1 MNPNYEDVLIL
12 EDDSVTSE
20 YLATLLT
27 KQGVASVKRFESG
40 FGVLHEI
47 EHKKHPDLILC
58 DLRLS
63 DMDGLQFV
71 RFLTETDY
79 EGDIGFISG
88 NDSRVLDVVQQLAR
102 SLGYSVLG
110 GIAKPITPN
119 QVVRLLMARPINATK
134 QQPHSIYSLSANQ
147 VMKGVRTGA
156 LVPYYQPKVDIKSN
170 RVVGFESLAR
180 WRDRKTGQILS
191 PATFI
196 PVAERF
202 GIISELSL
210 KFLET
215 VLSDFDQFHAFDEKL
230 TVAVNFSIDSLSD
243 RHLPDMLID
252 LLREYKVSPSSVVVE
267 VTESRLANERINVLE
282 VLARLHLSGFKLS
295 IDDFGT
301 GYSSLYRLKN
311 TPFGELKL
319 DRSFVQGAVK
329 DSSAKAVIRSSMQ
342 LAKELNMQV
351 VAEGVETEAEE
362 QLVNEMGCD
371 VMQGFRFAKPQPIER
386 AFDIEGSLYQFSS
399 EEDDVFLNGGRSSSV
414 QL

>member
-1 MNPNYEDVLIL
+1 MNSNYEHVLIL
-12 EDDSVTSE
+12 EDDAVTAAHLSS
-20 YLATLLT
+20 TLSKHGIT
-27 KQGVASVKRFESG
+27 TVTRFESG
-40 FGVLHEI
+40 FDVLHEV
-47 EHKKHPDLILC
+47 EHNKHPDLILC

-71 RFLTETDY
+71 RFLTETHY

-110 GIAKPITPN
+110 GITKPVTPN
-119 QVVRLLMARPINATK
+119 QVVRLLMARPINEPE
-134 QQPHSIYSLSANQ
+134 QQPHSIYSLTANQ
-147 VMKGVRTGA
+147 IIKGVRTGA
-156 LVPYYQPKVDIKSN
+156 LLPYYQPKVDIIDN
-170 RVVGFESLAR
+170 RVIGFESLAR
-180 WRDRKTGQILS
+180 WRDRKTDQILS

-210 KFLET
+210 TFLKA
-215 VLSDFDQFHAFDEKL
+215 VLSDFKHFDAFDEQV

-243 RHLPDMLID
+243 RHLPDMLLD
-252 LLREYKVSPSSVVVE
+252 LLREYNVSPSRIVIE

-282 VLARLHLSGFKLS
+282 VLARLHLAGFRLS

-301 GYSSLYRLKN
+301 GYSSLYRLKH
-311 TPFGELKL
+311 TPFEELKL
-319 DRSFVQGAVK
+319 DRSFVQDAVR
-329 DSSAKAVIRSSMQ
+329 DNSAKAVIRSSMQ

-351 VAEGVETEAEE
+351 VAEGVETEAEQ
-362 QLVNEMGCD
+362 QLVNEMGCG

-386 AFDIEGSLYQFSS
+386 AFNVEWPLHQVSQVESHLTGDAR
-399 EEDDVFLNGGRSSSV
+399 V
-414 QL
+414 